1 MLAPAINTANDL
13 MTQALNE
20 IVRLD
25 KYANAADNI
34 VIGKLPEDPA
44 WLASV
49 RSRTAALGDAGVA
62 WMMEKPELWSTIL
75 VQFTNYATAFA
86 GVAQLAQSG
95 KIGTA
100 AQWVDLL
107 NQVLLPQLAQA
118 VAQTNAVDVRVQK
131 ALQRFSSIQ
140 PLLEASINEGWNEL
154 EHEEQQMVKLAAE
167 LTHLQDKVA
176 SLESSITS
184 GVISSGQGVITTSV
198 KTIYSIVAE
207 GGAAFSFLSLG
218 VSVITVGK
226 SYYDLITATNDIADT
241 LLEIAALQL
250 KASEE
255 AQAAAG
261 TKLVLQLVY
270 NLEKSF
276 LAIQDVLPQI
286 AALWGAEQE
295 KVQSAL
301 EALQSGANP
310 QTFFE
315 IYSFP
320 TANANWHA
328 INDFAM
334 AIPSIKREVGKPVLL
349 NPLDPI

>member
-20 IVRLD
+20 IVSLD
-25 KYANAADNI
+25 KYATSADNI
-34 VIGKLPEDPA
+34 VIGKLPEDPQ

-62 WMMEKPELWSTIL
+62 WMMEKPELWSNVL
-75 VQFTNYATAFA
+75 VQFTNYAAAFG
-86 GVAQLAQSG
+86 GVAELAQGG
-95 KIGTA
+95 KIGSA
-100 AQWVDLL
+100 SQWVDLL
-107 NQVLLPQLAQA
+107 SQVLLPQLARA
-118 VAQTNAVDVRVQK
+118 VAQTNAVEVRVQK
-131 ALQRFSSIQ
+131 ALQRFSAIQ
-140 PLLEASINEGWNEL
+140 PLLEASIDEGWQEL
-154 EHEEQQMVKLAAE
+154 AHEEQQMIKLATE
-167 LTHLQDKVA
+167 LTRLQDKVA
-176 SLESSITS
+176 ALESSITS

-218 VSVITVGK
+218 ASVITVGK
-226 SYYDLITATNDIADT
+226 SYYDLITATDDIADT

-261 TKLVLQLVY
+261 TKLILQLVY

-276 LAIQDVLPQI
+276 LAIRDVLPQI
-286 AALWGAEQE
+286 ATLWSGEQE
-295 KVQSAL
+295 KVQSAI
-301 EALQSGANP
+301 EALQSGADP

-315 IYSFP
+315 IFSFP
-320 TANANWHA
+320 TANANWQA
-328 INDFAM
+328 INNFAL
-334 AIPSIKREVGKPVLL
+334 AIPNLKREVGKPVLL
-349 NPLDPI
+349 NPLSPL